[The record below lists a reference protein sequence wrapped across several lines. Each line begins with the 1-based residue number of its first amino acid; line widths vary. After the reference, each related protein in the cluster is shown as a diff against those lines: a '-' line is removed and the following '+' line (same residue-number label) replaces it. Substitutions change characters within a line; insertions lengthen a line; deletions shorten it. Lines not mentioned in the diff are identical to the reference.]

1 MLTEELVKK
10 RLEEVNA
17 QYEQALRQLAGLN
30 NTIINLQKY
39 ASHLISVGDFSARP
53 QRLSNEAWRKRA
65 SEMIKELIKVDKK
78 NYPTFNSVLVP
89 IYIQLRNVYGVVLDQ
104 LRKDF
109 RYNNDTLRYPSAFEA
124 ISDDDMIRSIF
135 DSLLIGLFPDDYFKD
150 EVLDY
155 IERSENGE
163 EVVLADTPE
172 EIILKV
178 IAPLAIK
185 RNDESYGY
193 IETFELVCAH
203 MQCSW
208 GNLQTRYMNKNN
220 VKEPPSKAAIITSN
234 ANVLRKFKKTICV
247 LLEDDEDL

>member
-1 MLTEELVKK
+1 MNIRKIRSFFLPFWTN
-10 RLEEVNA
+10 VN
-17 QYEQALRQLAGLN
+17 
-30 NTIINLQKY
+30 
-39 ASHLISVGDFSARP
+39 
-53 QRLSNEAWRKRA
+53 
-65 SEMIKELIKVDKK
+65 KVDKK

-89 IYIQLRNVYGVVLDQ
+89 IYIQLRNVYEVVLDQ

-124 ISDDDMIRSIF
+124 ISDDGMIRSIF

-172 EIILKV
+172 EIILKI

-208 GNLQTRYMNKNN
+208 GNLQIRYMNKTM
-220 VKEPPSKAAIITSN
+220 SKNPHQRQQLSQVTQM
-234 ANVLRKFKKTICV
+234 F
-247 LLEDDEDL
+247 

>member
-1 MLTEELVKK
+1 MTRSDIRLRLK
-10 RLEEVNA
+10 RLA
-17 QYEQALRQLAGLN
+17 
-30 NTIINLQKY
+30 T
-39 ASHLISVGDFSARP
+39 
-53 QRLSNEAWRKRA
+53 
-65 SEMIKELIKVDKK
+65 M
-78 NYPTFNSVLVP
+78 
-89 IYIQLRNVYGVVLDQ
+89 
-104 LRKDF
+104 
-109 RYNNDTLRYPSAFEA
+109 
-124 ISDDDMIRSIF
+124 IF

>member
-1 MLTEELVKK
+1 M
-10 RLEEVNA
+10 N
-17 QYEQALRQLAGLN
+17 
-30 NTIINLQKY
+30 
-39 ASHLISVGDFSARP
+39 
-53 QRLSNEAWRKRA
+53 
-65 SEMIKELIKVDKK
+65 KVEI
-78 NYPTFNSVLVP
+78 
-89 IYIQLRNVYGVVLDQ
+89 IYISAIPFNVQ
-104 LRKDF
+104 F
-109 RYNNDTLRYPSAFEA
+109 
-124 ISDDDMIRSIF
+124 
-135 DSLLIGLFPDDYFKD
+135 LFY
-150 EVLDY
+150 E

-193 IETFELVCAH
+193 IEAFELVCAH

-234 ANVLRKFKKTICV
+234 ANVLRKFKKTVCV